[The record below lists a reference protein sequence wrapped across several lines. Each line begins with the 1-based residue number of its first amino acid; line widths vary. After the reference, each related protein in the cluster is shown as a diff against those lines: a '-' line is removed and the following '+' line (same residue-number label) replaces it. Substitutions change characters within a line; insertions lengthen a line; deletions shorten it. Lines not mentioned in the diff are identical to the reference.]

1 MATQTDTAVNTGT
14 GMDTGTGMAITPT
27 GLPAT
32 ASCTASTTTHY
43 YPQGPTSP
51 PIWTASRSSSRPW
64 CAAGCAATGTATT
77 TVRRETSQQ
86 STVRPRSSSSTS
98 SSSQRTRASVSIS
111 VRYPVLMEGDVSA
124 GTSAGVHQTQQ
135 GSFATCQP
143 RLLPELPLTR
153 MSAPRDLN
161 LPPTLC
167 TLYHCLISK
176 CLSTHPW

>member
-1 MATQTDTAVNTGT
+1 
-14 GMDTGTGMAITPT
+14 MDTGTGMAITPT

-32 ASCTASTTTHY
+32 ASCTASTTMHY

-51 PIWTASRSSSRPW
+51 PIWTASRSSSHPW

-86 STVRPRSSSSTS
+86 STVRPRSSSTS
-98 SSSQRTRASVSIS
+98 NSNSSQRTRASVSIS